1 MKRAVLV
8 NGVPASGKSTVARAV
23 SGRFGLPLLS
33 LDTIKEPFFD
43 EIGAVDRAF
52 NRKLGR
58 ASYAAI
64 FNTIGVF
71 PDPFT
76 VVVEAW
82 FGFQPPEVLTAHLAH
97 AGIGAT
103 VELWCHAPPETIGDR
118 YAARVPH
125 RPSSHPGL
133 EYVPELIALA
143 ASARPVGAGPCL
155 AIDTTKAIDLCRID
169 QFLETA
175 GFPTHPR

>member
-1 MKRAVLV
+1 MKRAILV

-23 SGRFGLPLLS
+23 SDKFGWPLFA

-43 EIGAVDRAF
+43 EIGPVDRAF

-58 ASYAAI
+58 AAYAAI
-64 FNTIGVF
+64 FNTVAGF
-71 PDPFT
+71 PDPST
-76 VVVEAW
+76 VIVEAW
-82 FGFQPPEVLTAHLAH
+82 FGFQPAEALARH
-97 AGIGAT
+97 VAGAGIGAT
-103 VELWCHAPPETIGDR
+103 VELWCHAPPETIGER

-125 RPSSHPGL
+125 RPQSHPGL
-133 EYVPELIALA
+133 DYVPELVALA

-155 AIDTTKAIDLCRID
+155 AIDTTVAIDLLQIE
-169 QFLETA
+169 QFLATA